1 LTNNFVSFA
10 ANTPS
15 LLCPT
20 NLTFAIVFTA
30 PENLTDSQ
38 ITTIV
43 QSLANFL
50 GISAS
55 RIRVVGYEF
64 QLVGKRSTQEDPFA
78 TLELEISGTGP
89 DTANEPSAAEA
100 VQQFVQSAAN
110 TTAVNEIIDPD
121 GSAGRGY
128 LSTSLKETGTNGT
141 GSLTPVAP
149 PVMSPVT
156 TPSSTPVNEQ
166 VPSSQTPSLVPTST
180 PQGAITSS
188 SSLVTP
194 VYSIVIMF
202 VNLVLVLS
210 E

>member
-78 TLELEISGTGP
+78 ALELEISGTGP

-100 VQQFVQSAAN
+100 VQQFVQRAAN

-121 GSAGRGY
+121 GSAGLGY

-141 GSLTPVAP
+141 GSLTPVTP
-149 PVMSPVT
+149 PVMAPVT

-188 SSLVTP
+188 SSLATP

-202 VNLVLVLS
+202 VILVLVLS